1 MNKIDDHEDEGDHE
15 DEKPPGEE
23 TQAEFEVTAF
33 APDEKPAETI
43 VHNTNEPDLTVEKA
57 QTNNESTLTE
67 KSTTI
72 QQDVTAVSE
81 TVTSVTNVTTES
93 DRVSGIVSQAIND
106 SQANSTLEGES
117 EKMEASAA
125 PRTKAARGRKRQA
138 AAGRKKAP
146 ARNAKA
152 KKVVEDIVS
161 PEAGVE
167 NNNDTD
173 GLTGSEE
180 EVKKAK
186 VDGELA
192 QESTGTDETAEEET
206 PMDTKPK
213 RVTRARAQRR
223 KK

>member
-33 APDEKPAETI
+33 TPDEKPAETI
-43 VHNTNEPDLTVEKA
+43 VHNTNEPELTVEKA
-57 QTNNESTLTE
+57 QTNNESTVSE
-67 KSTTI
+67 KSATI

-81 TVTSVTNVTTES
+81 TVTNVTNVTTES
-93 DRVSGIVSQAIND
+93 EIVSGNFSQAIND

-117 EKMEASAA
+117 EKMEASPA
-125 PRTKAARGRKRQA
+125 PRTKATRGRKRQA

-152 KKVVEDIVS
+152 KKVVEDVVS

-173 GLTGSEE
+173 GLTGTEE

-186 VDGELA
+186 IDSELL
-192 QESTGTDETAEEET
+192 QESTGANETAEEET